1 MDGRLLDSVR
11 EKAARGAGRVDMP
24 DVNCRKGVPEAAALK
39 QLKGARSRRGGANGH
54 EVVLGHE
61 GVHEHEVG
69 H

>member
-1 MDGRLLDSVR
+1 
-11 EKAARGAGRVDMP
+11 MP

-39 QLKGARSRRGGANGH
+39 QLKGARSRRGGAHGH

-69 H
+69 HWTNTKSFTPAGRSARAHSW